1 MTPGMEA
8 IYFSRSVIPFDRGGL
23 KCGKPSDV
31 DYYTHVGIYAYRPET
46 LTRIVGMHETSLEKA
61 EKLEQLRWIENG
73 CRIAVAF
80 TERPSFGID
89 TPADLARAEEE
100 MRKFVA
106 AKARYMGKND

>member
-1 MTPGMEA
+1 M
-8 IYFSRSVIPFDRGGL
+8 RLLL
-23 KCGKPSDV
+23 KSG
-31 DYYTHVGIYAYRPET
+31 
-46 LTRIVGMHETSLEKA
+46 

-100 MRKFVA
+100 NEKISCRQSPI
-106 AKARYMGKND
+106 YG